1 MYNESLKCILIQLYI
16 YDYLFP
22 DVHAMNMATPTD
34 PVVVL
39 SVSLSIILI
48 FLFGIGLTA
57 LLVILIL
64 K

>member
-39 SVSLSIILI
+39 SVSLSIV